1 MYQECLECDFSSIQ
15 IIKEA
20 NSRRLMWKQA
30 NNNFELENDP
40 FMEKMKQANL
50 TKQDRICGEM
60 LKHAR
65 KTLSLK
71 KKNKKKKI
79 KKVNLSQ
86 TRLLTQ
92 KEETPSAEIIQETP
106 SPKETGMETSSTPSV
121 EIIHEANISSLLMQ
135 KQEQVTVL
143 LYNRT

>member
-1 MYQECLECDFSSIQ
+1 MYQECLEGDFSSIQ

-71 KKNKKKKI
+71 KKKNKKKKI
-79 KKVNLSQ
+79 KKANLSQ

-92 KEETPSAEIIQETP
+92 KEETPS
-106 SPKETGMETSSTPSV
+106 V
-121 EIIHEANISSLLMQ
+121 EIIHEANTSCLLMQ

-143 LYNRT
+143 LYSRT

>member
-1 MYQECLECDFSSIQ
+1 MLCLVLR
-15 IIKEA
+15 A
-20 NSRRLMWKQA
+20 VV
-30 NNNFELENDP
+30 
-40 FMEKMKQANL
+40 
-50 TKQDRICGEM
+50 QDCICGEM

-65 KTLSLK
+65 KTLPLKK

-79 KKVNLSQ
+79 KKANLNQ

-92 KEETPSAEIIQETP
+92 KEETPSAETIQETP

-121 EIIHEANISSLLMQ
+121 EIIHEANMSCLLIP

-143 LYNRT
+143 LYN

>member
-1 MYQECLECDFSSIQ
+1 
-15 IIKEA
+15 
-20 NSRRLMWKQA
+20 MWKQA
-30 NNNFELENDP
+30 NNNFELENDT

-60 LKHAR
+60 LKLAR

-71 KKNKKKKI
+71 QKNKKKKI
-79 KKVNLSQ
+79 KKANLSQ
-86 TRLLTQ
+86 THLLTQ
-92 KEETPSAEIIQETP
+92 KDETPSAEIIQETP

-121 EIIHEANISSLLMQ
+121 EIVHEANISCILMQ

-143 LYNRT
+143 LYN